1 MDLED
6 LVRRRKMTRSFSDL
20 PVDQS
25 LLRHVLDQ
33 ARRVPSAGNSQGFDF
48 VVLQGAE
55 TSHYWGVSLP
65 AERRETFKW
74 KSLLKAPVIVTI
86 WADPDAYLERYSEED
101 KVSTGLGKSRE
112 AWSTEYWLVDG
123 AFSAMALQ
131 YAAINAGLGVLFFGM
146 FDKAPAIARALN
158 VPPGRVPV
166 GTIAIGWPKSSDE
179 GDGKSANRERRPLD
193 AVGQNGIL
201 HFGGW

>member
-1 MDLED
+1 MDFDD

-20 PVDQS
+20 LIEPS

-55 TSHYWGVSLP
+55 TSRYWDVSLP
-65 AERRETFKW
+65 AEKRDTFKW
-74 KSLLKAPVIVTI
+74 KSLLKAPAIVTI

-101 KVSTGLGKSRE
+101 KASTGLGKSRE

-123 AFSAMALQ
+123 AFGAMALQ
-131 YAAINAGLGVLFFGM
+131 YAAINAGLGVLFLSL
-146 FDKAPAIARALN
+146 IH
-158 VPPGRVPV
+158 
-166 GTIAIGWPKSSDE
+166 I
-179 GDGKSANRERRPLD
+179 
-193 AVGQNGIL
+193 
-201 HFGGW
+201 

>member
-1 MDLED
+1 MDFED
-6 LVRRRKMTRSFSDL
+6 LVRRRKITRSFSDL

-65 AERRETFKW
+65 VERRETFKW

-146 FDKAPAIARALN
+146 FDKAQAIARALN

-166 GTIAIGWPKSSDE
+166 GTIAIGWPKS
-179 GDGKSANRERRPLD
+179 
-193 AVGQNGIL
+193 
-201 HFGGW
+201 

>member
-1 MDLED
+1 
-6 LVRRRKMTRSFSDL
+6 MTRSFSDL
-20 PVDQS
+20 SVDPS

-48 VVLQGAE
+48 VVLEGAE
-55 TSHYWGVSLP
+55 TSDYWGVSLP
-65 AERRETFKW
+65 VERRETFKW

-166 GTIAIGWPKSSDE
+166 GTVAIGWPESSGE
-179 GDGKSANRERRPLD
+179 EDGKSVNRERRPLD
-193 AVGQNGIL
+193 AVARNGIV

>member
-1 MDLED
+1 MDFEE

-20 PVDQS
+20 SVDPS

-48 VVLQGAE
+48 VVLEGAE
-55 TSHYWGVSLP
+55 TSDYWGVSLP
-65 AERRETFKW
+65 VERRETFKW

-166 GTIAIGWPKSSDE
+166 GTVAIGWPESSGE
-179 GDGKSANRERRPLD
+179 EDGKSVNRERRPLD
-193 AVGQNGIL
+193 AVARNGIV

>member
-1 MDLED
+1 MDFED

-20 PVDQS
+20 SVDPS

-48 VVLQGAE
+48 VVLEGAE
-55 TSHYWGVSLP
+55 TSDYWDVSLP

-74 KSLLKAPVIVTI
+74 KSLLEAPVIVTI

-131 YAAINAGLGVLFFGM
+131 YAAINVGLGVLFFGM

-166 GTIAIGWPKSSDE
+166 GTVAIGWPDSSGE
-179 GDGKSANRERRPLD
+179 EDGNSVNRERRPLD
-193 AVGQNGIL
+193 AVARYGIV